1 MILSKRIAVTILI
14 IFLFIISLAAVSF
27 EAAALASLPTASQFT
42 PAIAATRWA
51 QPPTVMPPA
60 QADNGAQAY
69 WGMCMSCHGD
79 HGQGLTDEWRKSYEV
94 DDRDC
99 WKSGCHG
106 NSLPTN
112 GFEIPRTGVPA
123 IAGEGR
129 LARFANAH
137 ELQSY
142 IHEKMP
148 FSPSGSLSTDQSFEL
163 TAFILRGNNTL
174 PGGLILD
181 KTNSSAVSIH
191 HKVTLPENELPGSL
205 ILGGVLILAAIGLTY
220 RIKFTDAVSKAR
232 PGFVYHL
239 HPPRI
244 PARQSRFL
252 YTLGTGGLSV
262 FLLLALLVTGLLEMY
277 FYIPSPDQAAVSI
290 SIIKTLVPYGNLVR
304 NLHFWSAQFLV
315 IVMSI
320 HLLRVVLT
328 GAYAP
333 PRRFN
338 YLLGLGLLVIVLLFD
353 FTGYVLRWDEGV
365 QWALV
370 VGTNLIKTL
379 PGIGSGLYRFVMGGA
394 GPGPATLIRFYA
406 WHIFGLT
413 LAVVILVAWHAFR
426 VRRDGGIASA
436 PPNPS
441 ESSRWITRFDLVRVE
456 GLAMTIG
463 IIVLLMVSLVVPAPT
478 DQPISSFNYMTGSSQ
493 APWFFLWVQQLLKW
507 GNPFWLGIMV
517 PLVVILLLGLFPYI
531 LPNADKSELGRWLP
545 RGNRIAQVL
554 TVVIFVIILV
564 LTILGALSSKG

>member
-1 MILSKRIAVTILI
+1 
-14 IFLFIISLAAVSF
+14 
-27 EAAALASLPTASQFT
+27 
-42 PAIAATRWA
+42 
-51 QPPTVMPPA
+51 
-60 QADNGAQAY
+60 
-69 WGMCMSCHGD
+69 
-79 HGQGLTDEWRKSYEV
+79 
-94 DDRDC
+94 
-99 WKSGCHG
+99 
-106 NSLPTN
+106 
-112 GFEIPRTGVPA
+112 
-123 IAGEGR
+123 
-129 LARFANAH
+129 
-137 ELQSY
+137 
-142 IHEKMP
+142 
-148 FSPSGSLSTDQSFEL
+148 
-163 TAFILRGNNTL
+163 
-174 PGGLILD
+174 
-181 KTNSSAVSIH
+181 
-191 HKVTLPENELPGSL
+191 
-205 ILGGVLILAAIGLTY
+205 
-220 RIKFTDAVSKAR
+220 
-232 PGFVYHL
+232 
-239 HPPRI
+239 
-244 PARQSRFL
+244 
-252 YTLGTGGLSV
+252 
-262 FLLLALLVTGLLEMY
+262 MY

-315 IVMSI
+315 IVMSV

-328 GAYAP
+328 GAYRP

-338 YLLGLGLLVIVLLFD
+338 YLLGLGLLVSVLLFD

-370 VGTNLIKTL
+370 VGTNLVKTI
-379 PGIGSGLYRFVMGGA
+379 PGIGSGLYRFVMGGV

-413 LAVVILVAWHAFR
+413 LAVVILVTWHAFR

-436 PPNPS
+436 PQNPS

-463 IIVLLMVSLVVPAPT
+463 IIVLLMVSLVIPAPT
-478 DQPISSFNYMTGSSQ
+478 DQPISSFNNMTGSSQ

-554 TVVIFVIILV
+554 TIVIFVIILV
-564 LTILGALSSKG
+564 LTVWGALSSKG